1 MLYWGFFYEKI
12 PYARA
17 DWEVSMAIDRN
28 SPLPLQHQLYT
39 TLKEWFTSGF
49 SSADCLPTEV
59 EIAERF
65 GLSRGTVRIALD
77 RLVQEDLIV
86 RVAGK
91 GTYLNHDYLIK
102 LKKYKIG
109 VILSEVDFFTNT
121 IWEYAWTNH
130 LEVINGIM
138 GCNLP
143 YNLTTELISE
153 DYFCVECNADYDG
166 FIIWPYVQG
175 SVKKLIEKPFVQ
187 MSYNIDILDGFSKV
201 AADIVKCGY
210 TNPGYI
216 GFTYGG
222 RIDALN
228 AVFATAGKPPMR
240 PEAIVEC
247 GASLKEAFRSC
258 MDLVAHNP
266 GLDCIVC
273 STDLRARGVLQY
285 LAENDIAVPGK
296 IAVYG
301 FDGPRRTMRGDPM
314 LTTCRFDWSYSG
326 RWAVA
331 SIRNLLDGAPIL
343 TYSPPTGELI
353 IRESTTRPA

>member
-1 MLYWGFFYEKI
+1 
-12 PYARA
+12 
-17 DWEVSMAIDRN
+17 MAIDRN
-28 SPLPLQHQLYT
+28 SPIPLQHQLYT
-39 TLKEWFTSGF
+39 TLKDWFTSDFGA
-49 SSADCLPTEV
+49 SECLPTET

-65 GLSRGTVRIALD
+65 GLSRGTVRIALE
-77 RLVQEDLIV
+77 RLVKEDLIL

-91 GTYLNHDYLIK
+91 GTFLNADYLVR
-102 LKKYKIG
+102 LKKYRIG

-138 GCNLP
+138 GGNLP
-143 YNLTTELISE
+143 YNITTELISE
-153 DYFCVECNADYDG
+153 DYFCPDCNDTYDG

-175 SVKKLIEKPFVQ
+175 AIKKLIAKPFVQ

-201 AADIVKCGY
+201 AADIVKCGFKN
-210 TNPGYI
+210 TGYI

-222 RIDALN
+222 RIDSMN
-228 AVFATAGKPPMR
+228 AVFADAGMPTIKA
-240 PEAIVEC
+240 EAIVEC
-247 GASLKEAFRSC
+247 GASSKEAFRSC
-258 MDLVAHNP
+258 MDLVSHNP

-273 STDLRARGVLQY
+273 STDLRARGVLEY

-301 FDGPRRTMRGDPM
+301 FDGPGRTMRGSPV
-314 LTTCRFDWSYSG
+314 LTTCRFDWSYAG

-331 SIRNLLDGAPIL
+331 SIRNLLDGTEMLP
-343 TYSPPTGELI
+343 YQPPRGELVI
-353 IRESTTRPA
+353 GESTVRV